1 MFEKFNKVLHSY
13 TGTDDTTTNIV
24 DGDYDDC
31 YYNLIISIVDGDYEI
46 MMVANKE
53 PSKEADSSLSNF
65 SGNLSLIIKTQKIAD
80 SVFLIFESLM
90 SDPQSETLL
99 LKSIYSSR
107 IYNLSGNSCIYA
119 GAYLERSRKSM
130 INFLQTYNPVHI
142 VY

>member
-1 MFEKFNKVLHSY
+1 
-13 TGTDDTTTNIV
+13 
-24 DGDYDDC
+24 
-31 YYNLIISIVDGDYEI
+31 

-65 SGNLSLIIKTQKIAD
+65 SGNLALIIKTQKIAD
-80 SVFLIFESLM
+80 SVFLMFESLM

-119 GAYLERSRKSM
+119 GAYLERSRKSV
-130 INFLQTYNPVHI
+130 INFLQTYNPD
-142 VY
+142 